1 MVVKVLKAR
10 IGRIIPQ
17 SILNRVLL
25 QFPFLYGTSFVNY
38 ESYSIEG
45 GGVDDLIQQLEMIS
59 SLAGN
64 IVECGSARC
73 GTSILIA
80 KFLHSNGIQK
90 KIYSLDLFGD
100 GLDPSELNEE
110 KNEGL
115 TKVSDR
121 AFTYNSYKYVIKK
134 VKKLG
139 FGNTVFPIKGFFSET
154 LPLINSKFCLSF
166 IDCDLS
172 KSIQYCAE
180 KVWPETVSQGV
191 VLFDDYGSQDYMG
204 VKPTVDAFVNKYSDE
219 IEQHG
224 LLNRLYYVRKKN

>member
-1 MVVKVLKAR
+1 VLKAR

-17 SILNRVLL
+17 SILNCVLL
-25 QFPFLYGTSFVNY
+25 KFPFLYRTSFVNY

-45 GGVDDLIQQLEMIS
+45 GGVDDLLQQLKMVS
-59 SLAGN
+59 TLTGN

-73 GTSILIA
+73 GSSILIA

-90 KIYSLDLFGD
+90 KIFSLDLFGN
-100 GLDPSELNEE
+100 GLDASELSEE
-110 KNEGL
+110 RKGGL
-115 TKVSDR
+115 TRVSDK
-121 AFTYNSYKYVIKK
+121 AFTYNSYEYVLKK
-134 VKKLG
+134 IKKLG

-172 KSIQYCAE
+172 KSIEYCAE
-180 KVWPETVSQGV
+180 KIWPETVSQGIM
-191 VLFDDYGSQDYMG
+191 LFDDYGSQDYKG
-204 VKPTVDAFVNKYSDE
+204 VKPTVDAFVKRYKDQ